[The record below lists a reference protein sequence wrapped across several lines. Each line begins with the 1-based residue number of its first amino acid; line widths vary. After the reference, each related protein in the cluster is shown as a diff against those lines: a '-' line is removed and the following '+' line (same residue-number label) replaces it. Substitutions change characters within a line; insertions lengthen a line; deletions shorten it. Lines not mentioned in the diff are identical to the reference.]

1 MALATALLLCSA
13 LCVAHVLAV
22 SPEQIRIAIGADE
35 TQMTVVFATSNL
47 TEPGYIPVRRPRGIL
62 PCTVP
67 HPHHR
72 SPSGAMRARRC
83 STRRPVS
90 RTTTRTSRRGS

>member
-1 MALATALLLCSA
+1 MALSTALLFCA
-13 LCVAHVLAV
+13 LACVAHVLAV

-47 TEPGYIPVRRPRGIL
+47 TEPGYVPVRRARGL
-62 PCTVP
+62 CMMHVP
-67 HPHHR
+67 HTHHR
-72 SPSGAMRARRC
+72 SRSGVMPARHF